1 VKGNTERKHY
11 VCFLKQKKFSVNI
24 YKVVLLKCGRGFSAR
39 DKFCII
45 QKNLPVARCKSLGN
59 K

>member
-11 VCFLKQKKFSVNI
+11 VCFLKQKKCSVNT
-24 YKVVLLKCGRGFSAR
+24 YKVVLLKCGRGFFAR

-45 QKNLPVARCKSLGN
+45 QKKITSG
-59 K
+59 KM